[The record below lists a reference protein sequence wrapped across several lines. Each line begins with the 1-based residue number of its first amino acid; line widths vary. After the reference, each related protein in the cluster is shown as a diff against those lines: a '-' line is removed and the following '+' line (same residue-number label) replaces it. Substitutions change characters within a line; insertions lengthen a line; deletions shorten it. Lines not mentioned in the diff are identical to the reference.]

1 MLKLIPPEA
10 PEAQRG
16 IPGAVSYARQLAQ
29 RESRVSSVMT
39 FGPIDSVDAVCGN
52 ADYLA
57 HSSPKLAPRRNISA
71 YC

>member
-1 MLKLIPPEA
+1 
-10 PEAQRG
+10 
-16 IPGAVSYARQLAQ
+16 VSYARTLAQ
-29 RESRVSSVMT
+29 RESRVSSVTT